1 VVEEL
6 SREGARVE
14 APAPPEPPRELWF
27 RRRVQPLAALRELW
41 QFRELTLSLAERDL
55 RIRYSQAA
63 LGAAW
68 AILTPLLLML
78 AFALVFTRFTR
89 IDTHGA
95 PYTLF
100 AYLGLLPWTFFASAV
115 ANGGTSL
122 TLNVPLLN
130 KLYCPREVFPL
141 AQVLVAAVDA
151 AMATLVLFVLFA
163 ITGYAPRAEAFWVP
177 LLLLVL
183 LAFTTGCTIAIS
195 VVVVY
200 MRDLRLALPLALQF
214 AIFVTPV
221 AYGADVIAH
230 STAQLSLYSALNP
243 LVAVIDG
250 LRRTVLWG
258 QAPEGWPLLAGAGT
272 STLVLVGGYL
282 LFKRLET
289 GIADIA

>member
-1 VVEEL
+1 MVEEL

-14 APAPPEPPRELWF
+14 APAPSEPPPELWF
-27 RRRVQPLAALRELW
+27 RRRVQPIAALRELW

-55 RIRYSQAA
+55 RIRYSQAT

-68 AILTPLLLML
+68 AILTPVLLML
-78 AFALVFTRFTR
+78 AFTLVFTRFTR

-95 PYTLF
+95 PYILF

-195 VVVVY
+195 VIVVY

-272 STLVLVGGYL
+272 STLVLVGGFL

>member
-6 SREGARVE
+6 SREGAHVE
-14 APAPPEPPRELWF
+14 APPPSEPPPELWF
-27 RRRVQPLAALRELW
+27 RRRIHPLASLRELW

-63 LGAAW
+63 LGVAW
-68 AILTPLLLML
+68 AVLTPLLLML
-78 AFALVFTRFTR
+78 AFGLVFTKFTR
-89 IDTHGA
+89 IDTQGA
-95 PYTLF
+95 PYSLF
-100 AYLGLLPWTFFASAV
+100 AYLGLVPWTFFASAV

-151 AMATLVLFVLFA
+151 VMATVVLFLLFA
-163 ITGYAPRAEAFWVP
+163 ITGYAPRAEAVWVP

-195 VVVVY
+195 VIVVY
-200 MRDLRLALPLALQF
+200 LRDLRLALPLALQF
-214 AIFVTPV
+214 GIVVTPV

-230 STAQLSLYSALNP
+230 STARLTLYAALDP

-258 QAPEGWPLLAGAGT
+258 EAPQAWPLLAGAGT
-272 STLVLVGGYL
+272 STLVLLGGFL

>member
-6 SREGARVE
+6 SREGAHVE
-14 APAPPEPPRELWF
+14 APAPSEPPPELWF
-27 RRRVQPLAALRELW
+27 RRGIHPLASLRELW

-55 RIRYSQAA
+55 RIRYSQAM

-78 AFALVFTRFTR
+78 AFGLVFTKFAR

-95 PYTLF
+95 PYALF
-100 AYLGLLPWTFFASAV
+100 AYLGLVPWTFFSSAV
-115 ANGGTSL
+115 AQGGLSL

-130 KLYCPREVFPL
+130 KLYCPREVFPI

-151 AMATLVLFVLFA
+151 AMATVVLVLLFA
-163 ITGYAPRAEAFWVP
+163 ITGYAPRVESVWVP

-183 LAFTTGCTIAIS
+183 VAFTAGCTIAIS

-200 MRDLRLALPLALQF
+200 LRDLRLALPLALQF

-221 AYGADVIAH
+221 AYGADVITR
-230 STAQLSLYSALNP
+230 STGLLSLYAALDP

-250 LRRTVLWG
+250 LRRAVLWG

-272 STLVLVGGYL
+272 STLVLAGGFL